1 MIIKEEIY
9 LRRVIVHIMDVNA
22 GMAVLSDSEIEF
34 ESDLAEFI
42 KEHIARVASGD
53 ECKECEFYKEQ
64 SEIYGLVRDYSDEQ
78 FVEAS
83 QEIALRLYDIMSAN
97 VDIPSADFFVVR
109 FSCGQREYLALLKM
123 NYKESYT
130 HRTMPGE
137 NGNSNEIF
145 KYRSLLPAQTQR
157 ISEAAIIDLEDA
169 SVRLVEK
176 KYEVNGE
183 KTNYFSYLFLKCS
196 ARMSHKSK
204 LAIVTRAVESVQ
216 NEAFDESRQ
225 YEEHMRAKS
234 IIDET
239 LKEQGSFE
247 VEEIAQKIFEETPT
261 LADRFESQM
270 EKYDMVKETVRPESE
285 KTIRKY
291 EKQCLTTDTGIEI
304 KIPMEQ
310 YRDKNSVEF
319 ITNADG
325 TVSVYIKNIGHL
337 TAKF

>member
-9 LRRVIVHIMDVNA
+9 LRRVIVHILDVNA

-64 SEIYGLVRDYSDEQ
+64 SEIYGFVRDYSDEQ
-78 FVEAS
+78 FVEVS
-83 QEIALRLYDIMSAN
+83 QEIALRLYDLMSAN

-157 ISEAAIIDLEDA
+157 IAEAAIIDLEDA
-169 SVRLVEK
+169 SLRLVEK

-304 KIPMEQ
+304 RIPMEQ

>member
-1 MIIKEEIY
+1 MIVKEEIY

-22 GMAVLSDSEIEF
+22 GMAVLSDCEMEF
-34 ESDLAEFI
+34 ESDLAEFL
-42 KEHIARVASGD
+42 KEHIARIASGD

-64 SEIYGLVRDYSDEQ
+64 SEVYKLLCDYSDEK
-78 FVEAS
+78 FVEIS
-83 QEIALRLYDIMSAN
+83 REIALGLYDIMSAN
-97 VDIPSADFFVVR
+97 VDIPSADLFVVR
-109 FSCGQREYLALLKM
+109 FTCGEREYLALLKM

-130 HRTMPGE
+130 HRTMAGE
-137 NGNSNEIF
+137 SGNSNEIF
-145 KYRSLLPAQTQR
+145 KYKSLLPAQTQR
-157 ISEAAIIDLEDA
+157 ITEAAVIDLGDA

-196 ARMSHKSK
+196 AHMSHKSK
-204 LAIVTRAVESVQ
+204 LAIVARAVESVQ
-216 NEAFDESRQ
+216 NEAFDESRR

-247 VEEIAQKIFEETPT
+247 VGEIAQKIFEETPT
-261 LADRFESQM
+261 LIDTFENRM
-270 EKYDMVKETVRPESE
+270 EKYDMVKETVHPESE

-291 EKQCLTTDTGIEI
+291 EKQCLMTDTGIEI

-310 YRDKNSVEF
+310 YRDKDSVEF
-319 ITNADG
+319 ITNPDG
-325 TVSVYIKNIGHL
+325 TVSVYIKNIGRL

>member
-9 LRRVIVHIMDVNA
+9 LRRVIVHIMDANA
-22 GMAVLSDSEIEF
+22 GMAVLSDSELEW
-34 ESDLAEFI
+34 ESELAEFL
-42 KEHIARVASGD
+42 KEHIARIASGD
-53 ECKECEFYKEQ
+53 DCKECEFYKEQ
-64 SEIYGLVRDYSDEQ
+64 SEIYQLLNGYSDER
-78 FVEAS
+78 FVEVS
-83 QEIALRLYDIMSAN
+83 KEMALRLYDLIAAN
-97 VDIPSADFFVVR
+97 ADIPSADLFVVR
-109 FSCGQREYLALLKM
+109 FTCGGHDYLALLKM
-123 NYKESYT
+123 NYKESFT
-130 HRTMPGE
+130 HRTMAGE

-157 ISEAAIIDLEDA
+157 ISEGAVIDLEDA

-183 KTNYFSYLFLKCS
+183 KTNYFSYLFLKC
-196 ARMSHKSK
+196 AAHLSHKSK
-204 LAIVTRAVESVQ
+204 LAIVARAVESVQ

-234 IIDET
+234 ILDET
-239 LKEQGSFE
+239 LKEQGSFA

-261 LADRFESQM
+261 LADSFEAKM

-285 KTIRKY
+285 KTVRKY
-291 EKQCLTTDTGIEI
+291 EKQCLMTDTGIEI

-310 YRDKNSVEF
+310 YRDKDSVEF
-319 ITNADG
+319 ITNPDG
-325 TVSVYIKNIGHL
+325 TVSVFIKNIGRL

>member
-1 MIIKEEIY
+1 MIVKEEIY

-22 GMAVLSDSEIEF
+22 GMAVLSDSETEF
-34 ESDLAEFI
+34 ESDLAEFL
-42 KEHIARVASGD
+42 KEHIARIASGD
-53 ECKECEFYKEQ
+53 ECKECEFYQEQ
-64 SEIYGLVRDYSDEQ
+64 SEVYKLLCDYSDEK
-78 FVEAS
+78 FVEIS
-83 QEIALRLYDIMSAN
+83 KEIALGLYDIMSAN
-97 VDIPSADFFVVR
+97 VDIPSADLFVVR
-109 FSCGQREYLALLKM
+109 FTCVEREYLALLKM

-130 HRTMPGE
+130 HRTMAGE
-137 NGNSNEIF
+137 SGNSNEIF
-145 KYRSLLPAQTQR
+145 KYKSLLPAQTQR
-157 ISEAAIIDLEDA
+157 ITEAAVIDLGDA

-183 KTNYFSYLFLKCS
+183 KMNYFSYLFLKCS
-196 ARMSHKSK
+196 AHMSHKSK
-204 LAIVTRAVESVQ
+204 LAIVARAVESVQ

-247 VEEIAQKIFEETPT
+247 VGEIAQKIFEETPT
-261 LADRFESQM
+261 LIDTFENRM

-291 EKQCLTTDTGIEI
+291 EKQCLMTDTGIEI

-310 YRDKNSVEF
+310 YRDKDSVEF
-319 ITNADG
+319 ITNPDG
-325 TVSVYIKNIGHL
+325 TVSVYIKNIGRL